1 MSHPLLR
8 RRAMLAA
15 ALLSATACA
24 DRNPAAPPDDPR
36 QPPPAAALV
45 ACTADVRT
53 GTVQCAAQG
62 ASTPSGMSAV
72 ILGGQG
78 TNVRLRSSGTHYD
91 GTSVFR
97 TDVSVENLTAQ
108 ALGTVDGVTPSTNG
122 VRVFF
127 ESGPNV
133 TGGTGTVSVANAD
146 GQAAFTRAEQPYFRY
161 AGILAPGSTTPAREW
176 RFTVPSTVTSFSF
189 SLYVAADVRVEGG
202 WIELSPVGPSLVEGD
217 TQRLAPVVRGVTG
230 RVLPG
235 EAVTWESSDP
245 VIATVDG
252 AGLVTARVRGTATIT
267 ATAGGRSGRVS
278 VQVTPTWEKPAPTV
292 VGIELPPA
300 GTANGADSLRL
311 RVIVRA
317 PGTGATYA
325 FINLQAPTFPVT
337 VGCDATGVTS
347 GTPQAG
353 VFECATTIPSM
364 WRSGMWRVK
373 SVSVGGDGVGR
384 TVTGAELAA
393 AGAKVDVQ
401 VHSPDEDVTPPVISS
416 VTFSADS
423 ITAGD
428 GFSVRFVASDAG
440 VGAYSASILLR
451 NAASGQ
457 PSSCATV
464 PFVESGNTATFFCNM
479 LIGEYVQGGSWVVQT
494 LRVTD
499 RIGNYTA
506 LATTAAVD
514 SAGYPTV
521 LKVHGPN
528 PDLVAPT
535 FTGYALSADSVA
547 ANGVDEVRLE
557 ITADDEYSGITSI
570 ELRLRNQTTLQARDC
585 SVRPPFLPGGR
596 GLGPPSH
603 TLECVLRFT
612 AGQAGIWRAEYVR
625 AFDAAGNARVLRTA
639 DLQAIPVPT
648 DVKVTP

>member
-8 RRAMLAA
+8 VAGRHLLAA

-24 DRNPAAPPDDPR
+24 DRNPAALPDDPR
-36 QPPPAAALV
+36 QPPPAAAVL
-45 ACTADVRT
+45 ACSADMRA
-53 GTVQCAAQG
+53 GTVQCVPQG
-62 ASTPSGMSAV
+62 ASTPSGVSAL

-78 TNVRLRSSGTHYD
+78 TNVRLRSSGTSYD

-97 TDVSVENLTAQ
+97 TDVSVENLAAQ
-108 ALGTVDGVTPSTNG
+108 ALGTVDGVTPSPEG

-161 AGILAPGSTTPAREW
+161 AGILAPGDTTPAREW

-189 SLYVAADVRVEGG
+189 TLYVAASVRVEGG

-230 RVLPG
+230 RVLTG
-235 EAVTWESSDP
+235 EAVTWASSDP

-252 AGLVTARVRGTATIT
+252 TGLVTARLRGTATIT
-267 ATAGGRSGRVS
+267 ATAGGRSGSVS
-278 VQVTPTWEKPAPTV
+278 VQVTPTWEAPAPTV
-292 VGIELPPA
+292 VGIELPPVV
-300 GTANGADSLRL
+300 TANGVDSLRV
-311 RVIVRA
+311 RVIARA
-317 PGTGATYA
+317 PGAGASSA
-325 FINLQAPTFPVT
+325 SINLQSPTFPVT
-337 VGCDATGVTS
+337 VGCFANGVRS
-347 GTPQAG
+347 GTPQAA
-353 VFECATTIPSM
+353 VFECTTTVPTGS
-364 WRSGMWRVK
+364 RSGMWRVRN
-373 SVSVGGDGVGR
+373 VIVTGDGAGR
-384 TVTGAELAA
+384 AVTGAEFVA
-393 AGAKVDVQ
+393 AGAKADVQ
-401 VHSPDEDVTPPVISS
+401 VLSPDEDITSPVISS
-416 VTFSADS
+416 VAFSADS

-428 GFSVRFVASDAG
+428 NFAVHIVASDVG
-440 VGAYSASILLR
+440 VGAYSASVLLR
-451 NAASGQ
+451 NAVSRQAA
-457 PSSCATV
+457 SCATTAMV
-464 PFVESGNTATFFCNM
+464 SGNTATFACAPRIAGYM
-479 LIGEYVQGGSWVVQT
+479 QGGSWVVET

-499 RIGNYTA
+499 RIGNFTA
-506 LATTAAVD
+506 LATAALD

-521 LKVHGPN
+521 LKVHSPN

-557 ITADDEYSGITSI
+557 VSASDEDSGIALI
-570 ELRLRNQTTLQARDC
+570 EVRLRNQTTLQARDC
-585 SVRPPFLPGGR
+585 LVLPPRLSDAR
-596 GLGPPSH
+596 GPSSH
-603 TLECVLRFT
+603 VLECALRFT
-612 AGQAGIWRAEYVR
+612 AGQAGTWRAEYVR
-625 AFDAAGNARVLRTA
+625 TVDAAGNGHVLRTE

>member
-8 RRAMLAA
+8 VAGRHVLAA

-24 DRNPAAPPDDPR
+24 DRNPTALPDDPR
-36 QPPPAAALV
+36 QPPPAAAVLT
-45 ACTADVRT
+45 CSADVRA
-53 GTVQCAAQG
+53 GTVQCVPQG
-62 ASTPSGMSAV
+62 ASTPSGVSAI

-78 TNVRLRSSGTHYD
+78 TNVRLRSNGTSYD

-97 TDVSVENLTAQ
+97 TDMSVENLTAQ
-108 ALGTVDGVTPSTNG
+108 ALGTVDGVAPSPDG

-161 AGILAPGSTTPAREW
+161 AGILAPGDTTPAREW
-176 RFTVPSTVTSFSF
+176 RFTVPNTVTSFSF
-189 SLYVAADVRVEGG
+189 TLYVAAAVRVEGG
-202 WIELSPVGPSLVEGD
+202 WIELSPVGPSLMEGD

-230 RVLPG
+230 RVLTG

-252 AGLVTARVRGTATIT
+252 TGLVTAHVRGTATIT
-267 ATAGGRSGRVS
+267 ATAGGRSGSVS
-278 VQVTPTWEKPAPTV
+278 VQVTPTWEAPAPTV
-292 VGIELPPA
+292 VRIELPPVS
-300 GTANGADSLRL
+300 TANGVDSLRV
-311 RVIVRA
+311 RVIATA
-317 PGTGATYA
+317 PGAGASSA
-325 FINLQAPTFPVT
+325 SINLQSPTFPST
-337 VGCDATGVTS
+337 VGCFASKVTS
-347 GTPQAG
+347 GTPQAA
-353 VFECATTIPSM
+353 VFECATTIPTGS
-364 WRSGMWRVK
+364 RSGMWRVRN
-373 SVSVGGDGVGR
+373 VVVTGDGAGR
-384 TVTGAELAA
+384 EVTGAQLVA
-393 AGAKVDVQ
+393 AGAKADVQ
-401 VHSPDEDVTPPVISS
+401 VHSPDEDITSPVISS
-416 VTFSADS
+416 VAFSADS

-428 GFSVRFVASDAG
+428 NFSVHIVASDAG
-440 VGAYSASILLR
+440 VGAYSASVLLR
-451 NAASGQ
+451 NAVSRQAA
-457 PSSCATV
+457 SCATIATV
-464 PFVESGNTATFFCNM
+464 VNGNTATFACP
-479 LIGEYVQGGSWVVQT
+479 LRIAGYVQGGSWVVET

-499 RIGNYTA
+499 RIGN
-506 LATTAAVD
+506 ATVRSTAALD

-557 ITADDEYSGITSI
+557 ISASDEDSGIALI
-570 ELRLRNQTTLQARDC
+570 EVRLRNQTTLQARDC
-585 SVRPPFLPGGR
+585 SVRPPFMSDAR
-596 GLGPPSH
+596 GPSSH
-603 TLECVLRFT
+603 TLECALRFT
-612 AGQAGIWRAEYVR
+612 AGQAGTWRAEYVR
-625 AFDAAGNARVLRTA
+625 AFDAAGNGHVLHTE